1 MLAHHAAVGE
11 ACRRPLSYDL
21 QARIVMLGLLM
32 APRRV
37 TGHRKI
43 RVGGRTD
50 GGYVML
56 DDFSKLQTAF
66 SLGVGPNV
74 DWDYAIAER
83 GIAVHQFDHT
93 VTGPPRRHSGFHFN
107 RRRIDAQ
114 ASGDTDNLET
124 VLEKSGST
132 APFSNLLKL
141 DIEGSEWALLAE
153 ADPATLSR
161 FPQILC
167 ESHDLALVH
176 DDQHFD
182 LMMRALRR
190 LRENFEVVHVH
201 GNNCGGRL
209 FVADQAMPN
218 VLELTLANREVYAF
232 TDDPE
237 TFPTE
242 LDCPNDPRVPDY
254 YLGDF
259 HFGKATGL
267 DNDALMA
274 RAGRTQAVVG
284 FDAARY
290 SEANPDV
297 VDAGHDPWTH
307 WSLWGWREGRP
318 LSLDEVGFDGPA
330 YLAANPDV
338 LAAGVDALIHWR
350 HFGRREGRPRFP
362 RPGDRDAA
370 SAS

>member
-1 MLAHHAAVGE
+1 MGRLATRLNRGLSRVFGYEVVRSRASAQDSMMLAHHAAVGE

-74 DWDYAIAER
+74 DWD
-83 GIAVHQFDHT
+83 
-93 VTGPPRRHSGFHFN
+93 
-107 RRRIDAQ
+107 
-114 ASGDTDNLET
+114 
-124 VLEKSGST
+124 
-132 APFSNLLKL
+132 
-141 DIEGSEWALLAE
+141 
-153 ADPATLSR
+153 
-161 FPQILC
+161 
-167 ESHDLALVH
+167 
-176 DDQHFD
+176 
-182 LMMRALRR
+182 
-190 LRENFEVVHVH
+190 
-201 GNNCGGRL
+201 
-209 FVADQAMPN
+209 
-218 VLELTLANREVYAF
+218 
-232 TDDPE
+232 
-237 TFPTE
+237 
-242 LDCPNDPRVPDY
+242 PDY

-259 HFGKATGL
+259 RFGKATGR